1 MKSKPKKYFRLERIE
16 TYYQYVRAS
25 SISEAWELEGH
36 WGLMDDA
43 DDIDYKAVAVS
54 PENWHGDHD

>member
-1 MKSKPKKYFRLERIE
+1 MKTKAKKYFRLERTE

-36 WGLMDDA
+36 WGLLEGSDV
-43 DDIDYKAVAVS
+43 IDYKAVAVS